1 MKSKSRYGAAVY
13 EIKSTEKTDGTLGFW
28 WCGRFGMHR
37 WDMPIEP
44 INIDLTAYD
53 KVTICSPIWVFALA
67 SPVRAFCR
75 AVSGQIKSV
84 DYVLVHHTNGR
95 YENAAD
101 EMDSLLGV
109 KRGFV
114 RSIRCRK
121 GKFKVISE

>member
-1 MKSKSRYGAAVY
+1 MKSKSRYGAARRAL
-13 EIKSTEKTDGTLGFW
+13 IFWTLFIGL
-28 WCGRFGMHR
+28 GAVGGAIM
-37 WDMPIEP
+37 MPIEP

-75 AVSGQIKSV
+75 AASGQIKSV